1 MDGDTSLAD
10 FLPLKSLCNLLSSRP
25 HIATAHRWSTRGVRG
40 VRLRTYLVGGSRA
53 TTLADFDRFV
63 AEVSAARDST
73 VLRDQDV
80 IGHRNPPPDAAVPTT
95 RSRKRDIAKAEQQL
109 DRHGVNVDSADK

>member
-1 MDGDTSLAD
+1 MNNSIVDYISLGKLCQL
-10 FLPLKSLCNLLSSRP
+10 LPSRP
-25 HIATAHRWSTRGVRG
+25 HIATPHRWSTRGVRG
-40 VRLRTYLVGGSRA
+40 IRLRTYLVGGSRA

-63 AEVSAARDST
+63 AEVSAVRDST

-95 RSRKRDIAKAEQQL
+95 RSRQRDIANAGQEL
-109 DRHGVNVDSADK
+109 DRRGVNIESADK